1 MDCYDIFRRAFP
13 DIKISGDIFRRLLDT
28 DNCRIKEYRE
38 NGSLI
43 GFTIISGAAL
53 RLICVAPEHRNK
65 GIGKK
70 LLKEA
75 EDYIKALGYD
85 SIFIGGVSSRL
96 FIGAPCEAEGF
107 FLGQGYEN
115 VGGCEEMTI
124 DVQGFSSSEHKLPVP
139 DNVTFGWYDG
149 DFGRLKE
156 AVADVD
162 EEWVQY
168 FSPEGRV
175 FCGMM
180 GDEIASFCEVDF
192 DSECILSDGKNKV
205 GVIGCVGTVHK
216 YRKNGIGLK
225 MVALATDELRKKGCD
240 ECFIHFTGV
249 APWYAKIGYRTF
261 LKQCFLKK
269 KL

>member
-1 MDCYDIFRRAFP
+1 MNCYEIFRRSFP
-13 DIKISGDIFRRLLDT
+13 DIRITEDVFNRLLDI
-28 DNCRIKEYRE
+28 DKCRINEYRE
-38 NGSLI
+38 NGVLM
-43 GFTIISGAAL
+43 GFTVISGAAL
-53 RLICVAPEHRNK
+53 RLICVAPEYHNRD
-65 GIGKK
+65 IGRK

-75 EDYIKALGYD
+75 EDYIKSEGHD
-85 SIFIGGVSSRL
+85 SIFIGGVSSQL
-96 FIGAPCEAEGF
+96 FIGTPYEAEGF
-107 FLGQGYEN
+107 FLKQGYEN
-115 VGGCEEMTI
+115 AGGCEEMTI
-124 DVQGFSSSEHKLPVP
+124 DVQAFSSEKHELPVP
-139 DNVTFGWYDG
+139 DNVTFGWYKG
-149 DFGRLKE
+149 DFEKLKE

-175 FCGMM
+175 FCAMSEN
-180 GDEIASFCEVDF
+180 EIASFCEVDF

-216 YRKNGIGLK
+216 FRKNGIGLK
-225 MVALATDELRKKGCD
+225 MVALATDELRKKDCD

-261 LKQCFLKK
+261 LKLRFLKK